1 MIDDRIPEESEEHN
15 QQFIALLRCG
25 LLEPPAITPRE
36 QSQIIDR
43 VREQLMRGAALA
55 IEVEEMPVQYHV
67 RTRTWPA
74 VSLPS
79 LRDLAAVLLVGM
91 LVGAALLI
99 FRSAVH
105 PGATHPS
112 ASSTGPA
119 ASVHVDG
126 LQASIRVVTPGPYFL
141 SELVSVDISLTNDTG
156 RSFMIDG
163 LDKPDYFCF
172 SSALSAEITSGSAPT
187 YTLPELPLNCL
198 QPLFKSTLEPGG
210 ALTLH
215 LLLPV
220 TKTGDVTLTMGG
232 MRSPREASPLD
243 GHWPSVTIQVNP
255 QVPSNRELSLRSQG
269 TQVIVQAPPAAQ
281 AHLVYLQS
289 ITCDQYGGGSRLDW
303 SPLPTPV
310 LSQPACP
317 TPHKHW
323 EYIVS
328 APGFAI
334 VSGIRDS

>member
-1 MIDDRIPEESEEHN
+1 
-15 QQFIALLRCG
+15 
-25 LLEPPAITPRE
+25 
-36 QSQIIDR
+36 
-43 VREQLMRGAALA
+43 
-55 IEVEEMPVQYHV
+55 
-67 RTRTWPA
+67 
-74 VSLPS
+74 
-79 LRDLAAVLLVGM
+79 M

-105 PGATHPS
+105 PGATHHHPS

-126 LQASIRVVTPGPYFL
+126 LQASIHVVTPGPYFL
-141 SELVSVDISLTNDTG
+141 SELVSVDVSLANDTG
-156 RSFMIDG
+156 RLFMIDG

-187 YTLPELPLNCL
+187 YTLPELPFNCL
-198 QPLFKSTLEPGG
+198 QPLFRSTLEPGR

-220 TKTGDVTLTMGG
+220 TKTGDVTITMGG
-232 MRSPREASPLD
+232 MRSPPQASPLD
-243 GHWPSVTIQVNP
+243 GHWPSVTIHVNP

-269 TQVIVQAPPAAQ
+269 TRVIVQAPPAAQ

-328 APGFAI
+328 APGFDI
-334 VSGIRDS
+334 VAGIRDS